1 MEEGCCVVS
10 VLAKVLIF
18 VCYVN
23 ITIGAF
29 TGSGTGNAG
38 NAKVAVEI
46 PVTLLPGKNTID
58 LLSLTAGL
66 QVRLSSLRFMQFF
79 ILWKIPYL
87 DALIFNFVRI

>member
-10 VLAKVLIF
+10 VLAKVFIF

-23 ITIGAF
+23 ISIGAF

-38 NAKVAVEI
+38 NAKVAVDI
-46 PVTLLPGKNTID
+46 PITLLPGKNTID

-66 QVRLSSLRFMQFF
+66 QVRLSSLRFMQFLF
-79 ILWKIPYL
+79 YGKDLNIWMH
-87 DALIFNFVRI
+87 